1 MFILDHHSKLPL
13 YTQLY
18 DQMKASVLSGKLPS
32 HSKLLSVREL
42 AAELSISRNTVEN
55 AYLELCAE
63 GYIYSKPR
71 SGYFVSALAPDAL
84 PLPSPRIKE
93 QRAHL
98 PEPEP
103 KGSID
108 FHPARLDP
116 DTFPTSLWRR
126 CFLDSLRQS
135 RSALVQYGDPQ
146 GELELRCSIR
156 HYLERSRGVACAP
169 EQIVIC
175 SGLQQ
180 SLGIVAQILR
190 ERRPAV
196 ALENPGFH
204 LPRSIFR
211 NHGFETVPIAV
222 GSGGLDLDA
231 LESSGATL
239 AYVTPSHQ
247 FPTGC
252 VMPIANR
259 LRLIEWANA
268 GDRLVIEDDYDSELR
283 YHGKPIPSLQGLHPD
298 GNIVYLGTFSKVLS
312 PALRV
317 SYLVLPY
324 PLLSAYRRLFRD
336 YACTVSLLE
345 QATLARFMEQGDWD
359 RHLRRMRTLYQK
371 KHDAMLRA
379 VETHFGRKALVLGQ
393 GAGLHL
399 VLELSQHDLSEKELI
414 SRARSKGI
422 ELFPYSA
429 TCAEEGGSCSRV
441 VLGFGGLKPD
451 VIDRGVELLVQAW
464 Y

>member
-1 MFILDHHSKLPL
+1 MFILDHDGKSPL

-18 DQMKASVLSGKLPS
+18 DQMKSSILAGKLPS
-32 HSKLLSVREL
+32 DSKLLSVREL
-42 AAELSISRNTVEN
+42 AAELSVSRNTVEG

-71 SGYFVSALAPDAL
+71 SGYFVSALTPDAL
-84 PLPSPRIKE
+84 PLSP
-93 QRAHL
+93 QRAMRRRVSL
-98 PEPEP
+98 PEPKP
-103 KGSID
+103 KANID

-116 DTFPTSLWRR
+116 DAFPASLWRR
-126 CFLDSLRQS
+126 CFLDSLRQG
-135 RSALVQYGDPQ
+135 RGALAQYGEPQ
-146 GELELRCSIR
+146 GERRLRSSIR
-156 HYLERSRGVACAP
+156 LYLERSRGVACDP
-169 EQIVIC
+169 EQIVVC
-175 SGLQQ
+175 SGIQQ
-180 SLGIVAQILR
+180 SLDIIAQIQK
-190 ERRPAV
+190 EWRPAV

-211 NHGFETVPIAV
+211 NHGFDTVPIAV
-222 GSGGLDLDA
+222 GPGGLDLDA
-231 LESSGATL
+231 LETSGASL
-239 AYVTPSHQ
+239 VYVTPSHQ

-259 LRLIEWANA
+259 LRLIEWANI
-268 GDRLVIEDDYDSELR
+268 GDRFVIEDDYDSELR

-324 PLLSAYRRLFRD
+324 PLVSSYQRLFRD
-336 YACTVSLLE
+336 YACSVSLLE
-345 QATLARFMEQGDWD
+345 QTTLAEFMEQGHWD

-371 KHDAMLRA
+371 KHDATLRA
-379 VETHFGRKALVLGQ
+379 VEAHFGSKAMVLGQ

-399 VLELSQHDLSEKELI
+399 VLELSGHELSEKELI
-414 SRARSKGI
+414 TRARSRGI

-429 TCAEEGGSCSRV
+429 TLAEGSSGSRV
-441 VLGFGGLKPD
+441 ILGFGGLRLD
-451 VIDRGVELLVQAW
+451 DIDRGVKLLSQAW
-464 Y
+464 S